1 MTASNA
7 SDYISSQLL
16 EDRRDTKSRQTEFRR
31 LQEKLDSGAVFV
43 EKAAKKRRKKQDPFT
58 KLSEKISQ
66 FK

>member
-43 EKAAKKRRKKQDPFT
+43 EKAVKKRRKKQDPFT
-58 KLSEKISQ
+58 KLSEKIS
-66 FK
+66 